1 MSKLAISSVGL
12 SAVIFAGLI
21 PVMEINSTHLFN
33 PQWPEHARLHE
44 AWQLLTN
51 ASISLLAVACVWT
64 QRAERLGISLAL
76 IICGAFLTAW
86 ILGATYG
93 GSMLHTDGTQMAVA
107 GINVA
112 VIVMRESR
120 ISTYVPGYW
129 SPLYPWMQIFG
140 AVTSLWLIYQ
150 T

>member
-1 MSKLAISSVGL
+1 MPKLATFSVGL
-12 SAVIFAGLI
+12 SALIFAGLI
-21 PVMEINSTHLFN
+21 PAMEINATHLFN

-51 ASISLLAVACVWT
+51 AGISLLAVASVWT
-64 QRAERLGISLAL
+64 QRAPRLGLSLAL

-107 GINVA
+107 GLNVA
-112 VIVMRESR
+112 VIVVF
-120 ISTYVPGYW
+120 I
-129 SPLYPWMQIFG
+129 
-140 AVTSLWLIYQ
+140 VTTLLTFSWLSLGRATQ
-150 T
+150 AA

>member
-1 MSKLAISSVGL
+1 MSKLALSSVGL

-51 ASISLLAVACVWT
+51 AGISLLAVACVWT
-64 QRAERLGISLAL
+64 QRAPRLGVSLAL

-86 ILGATYG
+86 VLGATYG

-112 VIVMRESR
+112 VIVVF
-120 ISTYVPGYW
+120 I
-129 SPLYPWMQIFG
+129 
-140 AVTSLWLIYQ
+140 VTGLLTFTWLSLGRARQ
-150 T
+150 AA

>member
-1 MSKLAISSVGL
+1 MSKLAIFSVGL
-12 SAVIFAGLI
+12 SAAIFSGLI
-21 PVMEINSTHLFN
+21 PAMEINSTHLFN
-33 PQWPEHARLHE
+33 PEWPEHARLHE

-64 QRAERLGISLAL
+64 QRAPRLGISLAL

-86 ILGATYG
+86 VLGSTYD

-112 VIVMRESR
+112 VIVVFVV
-120 ISTYVPGYW
+120 TGF
-129 SPLYPWMQIFG
+129 LIFSWLSLGG
-140 AVTSLWLIYQ
+140 ARQGT
-150 T
+150 